1 MYFYI
6 EGLVLKN
13 MDFKEADK
21 IVTVL
26 ARKEGKLGLVA
37 KGVKKPKSSLRGVVQ
52 PFCYSRL
59 HISKGRGMGLI
70 TQGRV
75 LDFYGSIREDL
86 DKTLQVVY
94 LMELLDK
101 CTADADP
108 HPRLFDL
115 ALSVLQYLDSEDSFP
130 LVIRWFELRML
141 TELGFGP
148 KLDRCIRCGQSEALE
163 RFSISEGGVLCRGCG
178 VSSQAEGLEL
188 SGETLAVLRVLA
200 ARDLDFLRRL
210 RVSKRALQQ
219 VENLLER
226 FLAYHLERRFN
237 LKNIIKF
244 LKDDNL

>member
-1 MYFYI
+1 
-6 EGLVLKN
+6 

-37 KGVKKPKSSLRGVVQ
+37 KGAKNQKQFAWCGSRFVIP
-52 PFCYSRL
+52 RL

-178 VSSQAEGLEL
+178 FPVRQKGWNSAEKPWRYCGCWQP
-188 SGETLAVLRVLA
+188 GTWI
-200 ARDLDFLRRL
+200 F
-210 RVSKRALQQ
+210 
-219 VENLLER
+219 
-226 FLAYHLERRFN
+226 
-237 LKNIIKF
+237 
-244 LKDDNL
+244 

>member
-1 MYFYI
+1 M
-6 EGLVLKN
+6 V
-13 MDFKEADK
+13 
-21 IVTVL
+21 
-26 ARKEGKLGLVA
+26 ARGI
-37 KGVKKPKSSLRGVVQ
+37 KKPKSSLRGVVQ
-52 PFCYSRL
+52 PFCHSRL

-70 TQGRV
+70 TQGRI
-75 LDFYGSIREDL
+75 LDFYGNIREDL
-86 DKTLQVVY
+86 DKTLQAVY

-115 ALSVLQYLDSEDSFP
+115 ARSVLQYMDGQDAST

-163 RFSISEGGVLCRGCG
+163 RFSISEGGILCHDCG
-178 VSSQAEGLEL
+178 VSSQAEVLEL

-200 ARDLDFLRRL
+200 ARDLHFLKRL
-210 RVSKRALQQ
+210 RVSERALSQ

-237 LKNIIKF
+237 LKNILKF
-244 LKDDNL
+244 LKDDNK